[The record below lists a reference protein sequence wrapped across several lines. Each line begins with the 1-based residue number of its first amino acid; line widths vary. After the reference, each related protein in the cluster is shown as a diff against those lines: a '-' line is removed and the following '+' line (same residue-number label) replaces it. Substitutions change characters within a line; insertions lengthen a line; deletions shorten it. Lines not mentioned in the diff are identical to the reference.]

1 MFSRERSCIE
11 CYKEQNH
18 YELNRRRPKQIRY
31 EKRRKKKKKKK
42 KNEEKNEKWKMKK
55 EEEKDT

>member
-1 MFSRERSCIE
+1 MFWRERSCIE

-31 EKRRKKKKKKK
+31 EKKKKKKKK
-42 KNEEKNEKWKMKK
+42 KKMKK
-55 EEEKDT
+55 K